1 MSSNY
6 IITDGTFND
15 NVDSYVGKDTRY
27 ILLTREEA
35 AQYTGLNISTLA
47 VWKRDRI
54 PYIKL
59 GKLTRYRL
67 SDLNTFIEK
76 SISKS
81 ST

>member
-15 NVDSYVGKDTRY
+15 NVDSFIGKDPRY
-27 ILLTREEA
+27 ILLTRAEA
-35 AQYTGLNISTLA
+35 AKYTGLNPSTLA

-54 PYIKL
+54 PYVNV

-67 SDLNTFIEK
+67 SDLNAYIER
-76 SISKS
+76 SIAQS
-81 ST
+81 SI